1 VFAEFLSQNIFGL
14 LLIFTRVGAAMIAM
28 PGVGET
34 TVPPRF
40 RLLLAAA
47 LTIIV
52 LPGLTGKLPA
62 VPDSAVGL
70 FLMLGIEIVIG
81 LFLGGIGRILLG
93 ALYTAGSIISY
104 QASLSNAFVMD
115 TAANQQ
121 GTLPG
126 VLLSTLGVLLLMLTD
141 MHHMMIRAVFDSYG
155 LFTPGQMPPIGDLT
169 EVVSRLVSQSFL
181 IGVQLSAPLI
191 AVGLIMY
198 LGVGLLARLM
208 PQMQVFFIIQ
218 PAQVAVGLIV
228 IALTIPPMMLWFL
241 NDYRE
246 SFARALGVGW

>member
-1 VFAEFLSQNIFGL
+1 VFAEFLSQNVFGL
-14 LLIFTRVGAAMIAM
+14 LLVFTRVGAAMVAM

-34 TVPPRF
+34 TVPARY

-47 LTIIV
+47 LTVLV
-52 LPGLTGKLPA
+52 LPGLAGKLPA
-62 VPDSAVGL
+62 LPDSAVGL
-70 FLMLGIEIVIG
+70 FLMLAVEIVIG

-93 ALYTAGSIISY
+93 ALYTAGSIISL

-121 GTLPG
+121 GSLPG
-126 VLLSTLGVLLLMLTD
+126 VLLSTLGVLLLLLTD
-141 MHHMMIRAVFDSYG
+141 LHHMMIRAIFDSYG
-155 LFTPGQMPPIGDLT
+155 LFTPGQMPPIEDLT

-181 IGVQLSAPLI
+181 IGIQLSAPLI

-218 PAQVAVGLIV
+218 PAQVAIGLIV
-228 IALTIPPMMLWFL
+228 VSLTIPPMMLWFL

>member
-1 VFAEFLSQNIFGL
+1 MFAEFLSQNVFGL
-14 LLIFTRVGAAMIAM
+14 LLVFTRVGAAMVAM

-34 TVPPRF
+34 TVPARY

-47 LTIIV
+47 LTVLV
-52 LPGLTGKLPA
+52 LPGLAGKLPA
-62 VPDSAVGL
+62 LPDSAVGL
-70 FLMLGIEIVIG
+70 FLMLAVEIVIG

-93 ALYTAGSIISY
+93 ALYTAGSIISL

-121 GTLPG
+121 GSLPG
-126 VLLSTLGVLLLMLTD
+126 VLLSTLGVLLLLLTD
-141 MHHMMIRAVFDSYG
+141 LHHMMIRAIFDSYG
-155 LFTPGQMPPIGDLT
+155 LFTPGQMPPIEDLT

-181 IGVQLSAPLI
+181 IGIQLSAPLI

-218 PAQVAVGLIV
+218 PAQVAIGLIV
-228 IALTIPPMMLWFL
+228 VSLTIPPMMLWFL